1 MAESEGRYN
10 LLREPWLPVVRAS
23 GATEWILPSG
33 VNDGIGSDPIVG
45 FAWPRPDF
53 NGAAHE
59 FLIGL
64 LSTTTAPTDE
74 EAWEDWWL
82 TPPSSDVL
90 QERFDAVAHAF
101 DLDGPGAR
109 FCQDLDPLEDA
120 GPKRVA
126 QLLIDAPGVETLRHN
141 ADLFVKRDGTTTLC
155 RASAAMALYTLNAYA
170 PSGGAGHRTS
180 IRGGGPLTTLIVAS
194 EPSRRRTLWDRL
206 WPNVETAEQ
215 IERRAPQLVS
225 RDAPIFPWL
234 APIRTSNRKENGR
247 LTTPSDVH
255 PLQVYWAMPRR
266 IRLVFEDARDR
277 RCSLTNSKDGTVAS
291 IYRTKNYGADYSE
304 GFEHPLT
311 PYYWQKPGTAKL
323 PRHAQ
328 SGSVTYRLWPSITC
342 QEHLSAP
349 AQVVLQWKERR
360 PADSGEVRVATFGYD
375 MDNMKARAWVEGE
388 MPLHLLDDADLQEF
402 LELFVT
408 KAVAAAVAV
417 TRLLTKAVKTAFRE
431 RAKDASGDYGFLAER
446 FYRETEMQFRVAVEK
461 AKRSIQECA
470 GTQDDP
476 TITAR
481 ESWPRDM
488 APVAMRL
495 FDEYAS
501 MDGLQDRNMERHVR
515 ARHYLALALSGRGRD
530 GKSLFGELD
539 VNPPQSAKRGDA
551 ASGER
556 K

>member
-1 MAESEGRYN
+1 MTETGGRYN
-10 LLREPWLPVVRAS
+10 LLREPWLPVVRES
-23 GATEWILPSG
+23 GATEWVLPSG
-33 VNDGIGSDPIVG
+33 VNDGIDRDPIVG

-64 LSTTTAPTDE
+64 LSTATTPENEDD
-74 EAWEDWWL
+74 WEDWWL
-82 TPPSSDVL
+82 TPPTPDLL
-90 QERFDAVAHAF
+90 QEQFEDVAHAF
-101 DLDGPGAR
+101 DLDGPGPR
-109 FCQDLDPLEDA
+109 FLQDLNPLEQA
-120 GPKRVA
+120 ESKQIA
-126 QLLIDAPGVETLRHN
+126 QLLIDAPGAQTLRHN
-141 ADLFVKRDGTTTLC
+141 ADLFVKRESASVLC
-155 RASAAMALYTLNAYA
+155 RASAAMALYTLSAYA

-180 IRGGGPLTTLIVAS
+180 IRGGGPMTTLIVAS

-234 APIRTSNRKENGR
+234 APTRTSNKKENGR

-291 IYRTKNYGADYSE
+291 IYRTKNYGTDYSE

-342 QEHLSAP
+342 QERLSAP

-388 MPLHLLDDADLQEF
+388 MPLHLLDDTDLQEF
-402 LELFVT
+402 LEAFVT
-408 KAVAAAVAV
+408 KAVAAAAAV

-446 FYRETEMQFRVAVEK
+446 FYRETEMQFRVAIEK

-488 APVAMRL
+488 APVALRL

-530 GKSLFGELD
+530 GKSLFGELRID
-539 VNPPQSAKRGDA
+539 PPQSAKRADT